1 MLSFWEKDTFLE
13 YDALVVGGGLVGL
26 STTASL
32 LEAHPHLR
40 VLVLERGLLP
50 TGASTKNAGFACF
63 GSLTEILSDIE
74 RVGQEATL
82 ALIEQRWQGLQ
93 ALLARLGSEAIGYE
107 PLGGYELLTEAQSPA
122 LAQMEAVNDLL
133 APLLGQR
140 VFRRQDA
147 DIQRF
152 GFSEQIKTLL
162 FNPLEGQLHT
172 GKMMQRLQHYVQ
184 QKGAVLLTG
193 AEVGHLQSS
202 SHEVEVEVNN
212 FFEKQKTLTFKAK
225 KVFVC
230 TNAFSKQLF
239 PHLDLQPGRGQVLMT
254 SPIADLPFR
263 GAFHFEEGY
272 YYFRNVG
279 QAVLFGGGRHRAMEA
294 ESTTEMAVS
303 DFIMDDLEEKLREVI
318 LPHRSFEIQERWAG
332 VMAFNTARKPIIEE
346 VDKGIVLG
354 LCLNGMGVA
363 IGTEVGA
370 RLAER
375 W

>member
-26 STTASL
+26 STAASL

-40 VLVLERGLLP
+40 VLALERGLLP
-50 TGASTKNAGFACF
+50 TGASTRNAGFACF

-74 RVGQEATL
+74 RVGQEAML

-93 ALLARLGSEAIGYE
+93 ALLARLGGEAIGY
-107 PLGGYELLTEAQSPA
+107 LGGYELLTEAQSPA

-133 APLLGQR
+133 VPLLGQR

-152 GFSEQIKTLL
+152 GFSEQVKTLL

-193 AEVGHLQSS
+193 AEVGHLQSN
-202 SHEVEVEVNN
+202 SHEVEVEVNIPSG
-212 FFEKQKTLTFKAK
+212 KQKTLTFKAK

-254 SPIADLPFR
+254 GPIADLPFR

-370 RLAER
+370 RLADT

>member
-1 MLSFWEKDTFLE
+1 
-13 YDALVVGGGLVGL
+13 
-26 STTASL
+26 
-32 LEAHPHLR
+32 
-40 VLVLERGLLP
+40 
-50 TGASTKNAGFACF
+50 
-63 GSLTEILSDIE
+63 
-74 RVGQEATL
+74 
-82 ALIEQRWQGLQ
+82 
-93 ALLARLGSEAIGYE
+93 LARLGKDAIGYE
-107 PLGGYELLTEAQSPA
+107 PLGGYELLTEAQMPA
-122 LAQMEAVNDLL
+122 LAHTEAINNLL

-140 VFRRQDA
+140 VFQQQDA
-147 DIQRF
+147 KLKHF
-152 GFSEQIKTLL
+152 GFSEQVKALL
-162 FNPLEGQLHT
+162 FNPLEGQIHT

-184 QKGAVLLTG
+184 QKGAQILSG
-193 AEVGHLQSS
+193 AEVAHIQSS
-202 SHEVEVEVNN
+202 TQGVEASVNIP
-212 FFEKQKTLTFKAK
+212 FEKQKTLDFKAK
-225 KVFVC
+225 KIFVC

-254 SPIADLPFR
+254 GPVADLPFR

-294 ESTTEMAVS
+294 ESTTEIAVS
-303 DFIMDDLEEKLREVI
+303 DFIMDDLEEKLRTFI

-332 VMAFNTARKPIIEE
+332 VMAFNTARKPILEE
-346 VDKGIVLG
+346 VDKGILLG